1 MNPPV
6 NHEIILS
13 IETATPV
20 CSIAIHINGKLEG
33 IREHFADKSHSQLL
47 IPMIRELLK
56 NAGIGFNELSA
67 VAVSKGPGSYTG
79 LRIGV
84 SAAKGLCF
92 AHDIPLIGVDT
103 LLAIARQVIAAPGK
117 GTGFVCPM
125 LDARRMEVYTM
136 LVGDDSNII
145 VPVHAAIIDENSF
158 REYLKNQRIVFAGPG
173 ALKCK
178 AVLGGHPNA
187 VFMDGIEASAGT
199 IGELAHKLF
208 LEKSFEDT
216 AAFEPFY
223 LKEFQATIPRKRL

>member
-1 MNPPV
+1 MNYPV
-6 NHEIILS
+6 KQEIILS

-20 CSIAIHINGKLEG
+20 CSIAIHVNGKPEG

-47 IPMIRELLK
+47 VPMIRELLK
-56 NAGIGFNELSA
+56 NTGIGFSELSA

-103 LLAIARQVIAAPGK
+103 LLAIAIQILAAPGYEP
-117 GTGFVCPM
+117 GLVCPM

-136 LVGDDSNII
+136 LAGDDGKII
-145 VPVHAAIIDENSF
+145 VPVHAKIIDENSF
-158 REYLKNQRIVFAGPG
+158 LEYLKNQRIVFAGPG

-178 AVLGGHPNA
+178 AVIGGHHNA

-199 IGELAHKLF
+199 VGELAHKLF

-216 AAFEPFY
+216 AVFEPFY
-223 LKEFQATIPRKRL
+223 LKEFQATIPKKKL